1 MGDNEIGYR
10 KEYKMRRLVPE
21 RKYISV
27 AMPYEVVERQA
38 AIHNL
43 TVEEFVKRFVVVAEY
58 NSFDG
63 VRYTFKD
70 TKTNGSEGKQGG

>member
-1 MGDNEIGYR
+1 MDGKEIGYR
-10 KEYKMRRLVPE
+10 KEYKMRRLVPD
-21 RKYISV
+21 RNYISV
-27 AMPYEVVERQA
+27 TMPYEVVVRQA
-38 AIHNL
+38 SIQGL

-70 TKTNGSEGKQGG
+70 NAVKEGEVE

>member
-1 MGDNEIGYR
+1 MDGKEIGYR
-10 KEYKMRRLVPE
+10 KEYKMRRLVPD
-21 RKYISV
+21 RNYISV
-27 AMPYEVVERQA
+27 TMPYEVVVRQA
-38 AIHNL
+38 AIQGL

-70 TKTNGSEGKQGG
+70 TQANGGEVK

>member
-1 MGDNEIGYR
+1 MDSKEIGYR
-10 KEYKMRRLVPE
+10 KEYKMRRLVPD
-21 RKYISV
+21 RNYISV
-27 AMPYEVVERQA
+27 TMPYEVVERQA
-38 AIHNL
+38 TIHNL

-70 TKTNGSEGKQGG
+70 NLIIGGEVK